1 MVQAKTSPA
10 KTAEGVLDSPFFG
23 FHTVLV
29 QVDICEV
36 FLGAPLSQMVT
47 SHYDIF
53 WKWRRNDLKSH
64 LAQPHQSFYR
74 ASKISDN
81 WL

>member
-10 KTAEGVLDSPFFG
+10 KTDEGVLDSPFFG

-53 WKWRRNDLKSH
+53 WK
-64 LAQPHQSFYR
+64 
-74 ASKISDN
+74 
-81 WL
+81 